1 MDDQFPRTSHPGRSG
16 QVELLTAGISALP
29 GQPGGPVGS
38 GHDGT
43 DGSSVQGGGAMDVD
57 WVTPE
62 DSEGELA
69 IAFADGADWALRA
82 VYDRYGG
89 LIYRIAQ
96 RSLANR
102 SDAEEVTQAT
112 FVSAWQG
119 RATFDPARGTIGGW
133 LVAIVRR
140 RVIDRLRTVQREQ
153 RATEAV
159 VQASGRP
166 DRPEGVEHA
175 DQVVASVVVTDGLAE
190 LPETQRR
197 VLHMAFYDDLTHQQI
212 ASRTGLPLGTVKSH
226 VRRGLTELRRRLE
239 VAGVEPA

>member
-1 MDDQFPRTSHPGRSG
+1 
-16 QVELLTAGISALP
+16 VTAGISALP

-38 GHDGT
+38 GHDGHDGHDGT
-43 DGSSVQGGGAMDVD
+43 DGTHGRSVQAGDTMNVDRGTMDD
-57 WVTPE
+57 PE
-62 DSEGELA
+62 RELA
-69 IAFADGADWALRA
+69 IAFAEGADWALRA

-96 RSLANR
+96 RSLTNR
-102 SDAEEVTQAT
+102 SDAEEVTQTT
-112 FVSAWQG
+112 FISAWQG

-153 RATEAV
+153 RATEAAAR
-159 VQASGRP
+159 ASGWA
-166 DRPEGVEHA
+166 DRLEGVEHA

-197 VLHMAFYDDLTHQQI
+197 VLQMAFYEDLTHQQI
-212 ASRTGLPLGTVKSH
+212 ASMTGLPLGTVKSH

-239 VAGVEPA
+239 VAGVEPV